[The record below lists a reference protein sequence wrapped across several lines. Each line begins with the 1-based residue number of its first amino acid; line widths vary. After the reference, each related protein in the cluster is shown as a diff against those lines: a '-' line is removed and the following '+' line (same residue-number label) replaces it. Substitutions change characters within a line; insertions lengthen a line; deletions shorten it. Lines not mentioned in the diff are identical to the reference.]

1 MIALCIAP
9 LAAAAAALGSLPDT
23 IALHA
28 GVHGVIDR
36 YGSKYERCDIA
47 AILGVFPTLLSC
59 SSLGKR
65 LRLFAKGTIHGVDSP
80 RSARIL
86 FLVIGSIE
94 TIIAIGVVLSFG
106 RGALAG

>member
-1 MIALCIAP
+1 MKMKAWEWAVWIALCIAP

-36 YGSKYERCDIA
+36 YGSKY
-47 AILGVFPTLLSC
+47 
-59 SSLGKR
+59 
-65 LRLFAKGTIHGVDSP
+65 VDSP
-80 RSARIL
+80 RNARIL